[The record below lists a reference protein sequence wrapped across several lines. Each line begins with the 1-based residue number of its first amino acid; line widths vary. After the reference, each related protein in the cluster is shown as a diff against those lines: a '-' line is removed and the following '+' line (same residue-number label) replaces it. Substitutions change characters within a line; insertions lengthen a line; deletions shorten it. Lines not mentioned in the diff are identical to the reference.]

1 MFVWR
6 EGQEFHLGDPAGW
19 NALQLGPGMVIE
31 VLLKPEATGGREG
44 IWAGLLVTEVH
55 VAGHDNPYINVF
67 VKSLGCPDPEVSK
80 QLSSWFN
87 RRAGYIH
94 LCSDEACT
102 EESEC
107 LVHVTQ
113 LKTYSPEGFR
123 RDYMSATVLR
133 QLKKWLEDLGLDD
146 PENRPTGPTIEGAGE
161 AGRADPGLE
170 GELGDFA
177 DGKTGLAGDPPVGNR
192 PAPGDLKAVERA
204 RLRERLARTR
214 EVMAGRVGARDAGKV
229 AVHPKGVGEPI
240 DISSSEGYSP
250 SVEVKLEE
258 KKKKREKKRV
268 KHRPLDPAGP
278 GRALVV
284 TGQEL
289 RLPGGAGNDPEAPK
303 KKKKGKEKAKPTE
316 ALEEVSN
323 AITTGNLQKQLMVR
337 AAEAAEER
345 RERKKKEKKHNKD
358 PGKQL
363 AQILTKVVGQKKK
376 KKDKKKKRKKRGGG
390 YPGGSPGG
398 SSGSSQTSSSREG
411 SGSGSEEEESSSS
424 DSGRMQPPLKKM
436 AIHKPGSVLKMLID
450 HARERLD
457 QTAKVT
463 VARRDDSDATQGV
476 RISSYFQIVVKPQL
490 SAGSPQLRELHM
502 LSQAVDL
509 LRSGELDSLGDL
521 LASRFISLHQAGL
534 DGHWGAARHL
544 ELIPYEETTAA
555 GPEIVLKAR
564 KHARLAAQVAGA
576 KPSNWKGGAKGKTKT
591 RAQWEDASW
600 QGDGKGRGKKG
611 DKGRGRGKG
620 GWKGQGAQEPN
631 AETRQREKAPEK

>member
-19 NALQLGPGMVIE
+19 NALQLGPGMVVE
-31 VLLKPEATGGREG
+31 VALKPDATGGKEG
-44 IWAGLLVTEVH
+44 LWAGLLVTEVH

-94 LCSDEACT
+94 LCSEEACL

-107 LVHVTQ
+107 MVHVTQ

-123 RDYMSATVLR
+123 RDYMSPTVLR
-133 QLKKWLEDLGLDD
+133 QLKKWLEDLGLDN
-146 PENRPTGPTIEGAGE
+146 PENRPTGPTAEAAGE
-161 AGRADPGLE
+161 PGRAEPGAEKDLGEFGE
-170 GELGDFA
+170 GSALLGGEA
-177 DGKTGLAGDPPVGNR
+177 P
-192 PAPGDLKAVERA
+192 PGDRPVHGDVKAVERA
-204 RLRERLARTR
+204 RLRERLAKTR
-214 EVMAGRVGARDAGKV
+214 EVMAGRTGVRDAGKA
-229 AVHPKGVGEPI
+229 AVHPKDVGEPI

-250 SVEVKLEE
+250 SVEVKLEN
-258 KKKKREKKRV
+258 KKKGREKRKAI
-268 KHRPLDPAGP
+268 HRPLDPAGP
-278 GRALVV
+278 SRALVV

-289 RLPGGAGNDPEAPK
+289 RPHGAAGNDPGAQK
-303 KKKKGKEKAKPTE
+303 KKKKEKVKATE
-316 ALEEVSN
+316 ALVEASN
-323 AITTGNLQKQLMVR
+323 ATTTGNLQKQLMVR

-345 RERKKKEKKHNKD
+345 RERKRKEKKHNKD

-363 AQILTKVVGQKKK
+363 AQILTRVVGQKKK
-376 KKDKKKKRKKRGGG
+376 KNKKRKRKKRGEG

-398 SSGSSQTSSSREG
+398 SSGSSRTSSSREG
-411 SGSGSEEEESSSS
+411 SGSDSEEGSSSSS
-424 DSGRMQPPLKKM
+424 DSGKMQPPLKKM

-463 VARRDDSDATQGV
+463 VARRDESDATQGV
-476 RISSYFQIVVKPQL
+476 RVSSYFQIVVKPQL
-490 SAGSPQLRELHM
+490 ASGSPQLRELHM

-555 GPEIVLKAR
+555 GPDIVLKAR
-564 KHARLAAQVAGA
+564 KHARLAAQVAGSE
-576 KPSNWKGGAKGKTKT
+576 PGNWKGGAKGKTKGRT
-591 RAQWEDASW
+591 SWEDAPW
-600 QGDGKGRGKKG
+600 QGGGKGKGKQG

-620 GWKGQGAQEPN
+620 GWKGQAQAEPS